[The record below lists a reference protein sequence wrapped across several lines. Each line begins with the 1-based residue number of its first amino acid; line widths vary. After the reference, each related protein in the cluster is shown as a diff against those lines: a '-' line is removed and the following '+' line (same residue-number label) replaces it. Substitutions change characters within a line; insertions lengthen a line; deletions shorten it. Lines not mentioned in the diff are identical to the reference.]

1 MKRAAEGNLSQ
12 EQQSPPQPS
21 ASSFSSFATS
31 SSGGNPFAGISLL
44 GATATGTSLFTA
56 AATTASSSDGFAST
70 SAFPSSAPATDSNGK
85 TSNPFMGLSLF
96 STPAAAGGLFTA
108 AATSLQQGTVQEK
121 TSATPTPATDA
132 SKGQSQSTPEEEF
145 DGAEADGSQEV
156 EEEEDSGAVDDLTG
170 EEEEEVIFRG
180 DCKLWK
186 LVRLSAIKKS
196 EEVQA
201 VESSEK
207 TAGEEKGWR
216 WQERGCG
223 IVHINRHRKTGAGR
237 MVMRM
242 RGVLKLLLNTPVF
255 PTAKY
260 EKVGQ
265 KSVRFVGIDA
275 SDVDVS
281 DAKNQ
286 VFLSAFRVN
295 LGSSDQQAKFLSV
308 LQDFAKAST

>member
-1 MKRAAEGNLSQ
+1 MKRAAEGDLSQ

-44 GATATGTSLFTA
+44 GASGSTNTSLFTA
-56 AATTASSSDGFAST
+56 AATTASSSDGFATT
-70 SAFPSSAPATDSNGK
+70 SAFPSSAPAADSNGK
-85 TSNPFMGLSLF
+85 TANPFMGLSLF

-121 TSATPTPATDA
+121 VSATPAPATDA
-132 SKGQSQSTPEEEF
+132 SKGQSQSTPEEEL

-156 EEEEDSGAVDDLTG
+156 EEEEEDSGAVDDLTG

-186 LVRLSAIKKS
+186 LARMSANKS

-201 VESSEK
+201 IESSV
-207 TAGEEKGWR
+207 GEEKGWR

-223 IVHINRHRKTGAGR
+223 IVHINRNRKTGAGR

-242 RGVLKLLLNTPVF
+242 RGVLKLLLNSPVL

-275 SDVDVS
+275 ADVDIG